1 MKSNFEDRKR
11 TQHTRTRLDLDKYL
25 FGVYGILVK
34 SRVEPES
41 SNQKTQ
47 LRRLL
52 RQRDDQYSNVN
63 DDVKSIL

>member
-11 TQHTRTRLDLDKYL
+11 IQHTRLDLNKYL
-25 FGVYGILVK
+25 FGVYGILAK
-34 SRVEPES
+34 SRGEPES
-41 SNQKTQ
+41 SNQITQ